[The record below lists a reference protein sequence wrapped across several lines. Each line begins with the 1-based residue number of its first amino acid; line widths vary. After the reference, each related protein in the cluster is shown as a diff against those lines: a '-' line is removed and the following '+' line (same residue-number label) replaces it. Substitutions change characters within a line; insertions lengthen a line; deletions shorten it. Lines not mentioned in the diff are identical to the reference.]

1 MEILRKV
8 IYPLSLVVLVSSLV
22 DLFLNR
28 LLFRAGPDVL
38 SHLPLFNPFLLG
50 LVGRISV
57 TVGESTLFLLLG
69 AAAILLLNKNGLHV
83 RLLGFLLLAIE
94 ACSVVLHVPI
104 GVAQSWAISTFL
116 VLIDGLTIA
125 FLAWLRVRENSK
137 RQLVLMGLLT
147 CLVMSFLFALYYQ
160 LYLLFGAADLASLP
174 VSLGAYQAA
183 VYSIMATTLAAFA
196 YALLVPSPGFKLGY
210 RDFAKAAA
218 LPTLIVAPTLYGV
231 MRSFFVAQILA
242 MVVAMST
249 GFVLSHDMLRLL
261 VALWWFF
268 LTAVFLIL
276 LKGRYSTSKFLNQ
289 EALGLLLIMNTTL
302 LFNYPYYLMLG
313 TTGMLLFCQPN
324 LPTNNPQAKT
334 TPIPSASLSE

>member
-1 MEILRKV
+1 MEKLRRA
-8 IYPLSLVVLVSSLV
+8 IYFLSLVVLVSSLV

-38 SHLPLFNPFLLG
+38 SHLQFFNPFLLG

-57 TVGESTLFLLLG
+57 TLGELTLFLLLG
-69 AAAILLLNKNGLHV
+69 AAAILLLNKNGFPL

-94 ACSVVLHVPI
+94 ACSAVLHAPLA
-104 GVAQSWAISTFL
+104 GAQSWAVSTFL
-116 VLIDGLTIA
+116 VLINGLTIA
-125 FLAWLRVRENSK
+125 LLALLRVKGSSRG
-137 RQLVLMGLLT
+137 QFALMGLLT

-160 LYLLFGAADLASLP
+160 IYLLFGAAGLASLP

-183 VYSIMATTLAAFA
+183 VYSIMASTLAAFA
-196 YALLVPSPGFKLGY
+196 YALLVPSPTFKFGY

-218 LPTLIVAPTLYGV
+218 LPTLIVAPTLYEI
-231 MRSFFVAQILA
+231 MSSFFVAQILA

-276 LKGRYSTSKFLNQ
+276 LKGRYSTSKFLNE
-289 EALGLLLIMNTTL
+289 EAIGLLLIMNTTL

-313 TTGMLLFCQPN
+313 TTGMLLFCQSH
-324 LPTNNPQAKT
+324 LWTSNPQAK
-334 TPIPSASLSE
+334 PSISE